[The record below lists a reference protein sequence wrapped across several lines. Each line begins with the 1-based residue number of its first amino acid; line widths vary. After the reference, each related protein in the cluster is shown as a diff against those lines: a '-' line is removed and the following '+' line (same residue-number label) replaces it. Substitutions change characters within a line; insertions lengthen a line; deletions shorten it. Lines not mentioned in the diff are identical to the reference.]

1 MINLK
6 RFKDVSILIVGD
18 VMLDRYIIGEV
29 TRISP
34 EAPVPILK
42 AKDEYTEL
50 GGCGNVVRNLLSIG
64 VNTFSI
70 IGIGEDEPGHEI
82 YESIGKCMA
91 LMTPGSETIQKVRMV
106 TEGRQTQLLRVD
118 YEDNA
123 VQMNTELVHS
133 IASKL
138 QECYDLIVVSD
149 YGKGMINKEL
159 MSFLKGLRTPIIVDP
174 KPFHATYYDNVF
186 MITPNEK
193 EYEMMFLDTS
203 APLTSNVQYILKTAG
218 ADGMYLEDK
227 INNKIEHIPAE
238 EVEIFNVTG
247 AGDVVVAVI
256 SACIGVGL
264 DVLTSAKVAN
274 RCANYVVTQPG
285 TSSIPTK
292 LFKEIFAEEVARSL
306 L

>member
-18 VMLDRYIIGEV
+18 VMMDRYVVGTV

-42 AKDEYTEL
+42 ATDEYTEL
-50 GGCGNVVRNLLSIG
+50 GGCGNVVKNLLSIG

-70 IGIGEDEPGHEI
+70 IGIGDDESGQDI
-82 YESIGKCMA
+82 YQSIGKCMA

-118 YEDNA
+118 YEENS
-123 VQMNTELVHS
+123 VQMNTELVHN
-133 IASKL
+133 IAAQL
-138 QECYDLIVVSD
+138 HECYDLIIVSD
-149 YGKGMINKEL
+149 YGKGMINQEL
-159 MSFLKGLRTPIIVDP
+159 MNFLKALRTPIIVDP
-174 KPFHATYYDNVF
+174 KPIHAPFYDGVF

-193 EYEMMFLDTS
+193 EYEMMLLDTET
-203 APLTSNVQYILKTAG
+203 PLVKDVHYILKTAG
-218 ADGMYLEDK
+218 ADGMYLQDTTKK
-227 INNKIEHIPAE
+227 IQKHIPVE

-247 AGDVVVAVI
+247 AGDVVVACI
-256 SACIGVGL
+256 AACVGVGL

-285 TSSIPTK
+285 TSAIPTK
-292 LFKEIFAEEVARSL
+292 LFKEIFSEEVARSL